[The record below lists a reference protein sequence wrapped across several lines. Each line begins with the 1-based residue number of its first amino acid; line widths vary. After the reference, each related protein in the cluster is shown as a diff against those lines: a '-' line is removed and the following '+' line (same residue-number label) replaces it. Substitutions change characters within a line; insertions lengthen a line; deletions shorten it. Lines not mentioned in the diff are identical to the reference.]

1 MFALPHSVRVYLAS
15 APVDM
20 RCGHDGLFAIVSA
33 WGLDPY
39 SGDLYAFVGRRR
51 DRVKILVWHRGGFVL
66 LYKRLEKG
74 RFRIPRVPAGAE
86 HAAIERDGELAKGSF
101 CMPCDSSFVTT
112 SAPTFGLAVMS
123 TQAPSASGT
132 RSKPRTVVEPP
143 ALTSAWWGEVE
154 ARSRAAARREAR

>member
-39 SGDLYAFVGRRR
+39 SGDLYAFVGRRG

-86 HAAIERDGELAKGSF
+86 RAVLDATELAMLLDGT
-101 CMPCDSSFVTT
+101 D
-112 SAPTFGLAVMS
+112 LAHVKRPALW
-123 TQAPSASGT
+123 T
-132 RSKPRTVVEPP
+132 PP
-143 ALTSAWWGEVE
+143 ARQTPHASV
-154 ARSRAAARREAR
+154 